1 MKNMRITM
9 YLLAFAILMSLT
21 VTSCSPRVTSG
32 MPAIKRSA
40 VVGTWNLS
48 TIDYEG
54 ITASNVTT
62 IFSEQNPNCFMNSN
76 WILNNNGT
84 GSFAISEGNSC
95 RAINQRIY
103 WSAALSEDTFQF
115 KKLNDGEKATDVSD
129 GYRMVIYSATG
140 NELVLKLPIEVA
152 SGNANVK
159 LTFNRV
165 SK

>member
-9 YLLAFAILMSLT
+9 YLLAFTILISLT

-32 MPAIKRSA
+32 MPLIKRSA
-40 VVGTWNLS
+40 VTGAWNLNA
-48 TIDYEG
+48 IDYEG
-54 ITASNVTT
+54 INASSISTL
-62 IFSEQNPNCFMNSN
+62 FSEQRPNCFINSN

-84 GSFAISEGNSC
+84 GSFAISDGNSC
-95 RAINQRIY
+95 RAVTQRIY
-103 WSAALSEDTFQF
+103 WSAALADDTFQF
-115 KKLNDGEKATDVSD
+115 KKLNEGDKATDVSD
-129 GYRMVIYSATG
+129 GYRMVVYSATG

-165 SK
+165 AK